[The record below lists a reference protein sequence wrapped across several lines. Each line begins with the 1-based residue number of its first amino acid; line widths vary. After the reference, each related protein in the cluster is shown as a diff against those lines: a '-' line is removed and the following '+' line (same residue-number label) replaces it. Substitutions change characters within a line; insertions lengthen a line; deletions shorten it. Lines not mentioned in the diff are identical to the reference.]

1 MSWAYDAPTGVYK
14 NHALS
19 ANIRREAVED
29 TLFMRFTRPEQG
41 YGKGK
46 GESVTITRILQL
58 PLATTVSETE
68 RLPVGRPVV
77 ETKSISVNE
86 WGFAIEM
93 NVFERNLTHFD
104 IQNQF
109 QMMLKDQLS
118 LTMDK
123 MVADAYKTTPLKY
136 VTSSASAGALE
147 SIAGGTAPTGNA
159 THNLGIGHLREI
171 RDFLAG
177 TYKVPTYKGGKYVGI
192 LSTQAARGIKN
203 DSEYKDW
210 QSPTSSAP
218 LMDGRMR
225 DVEGFALFETNHYN
239 ALLNTHSDRANLG
252 EAIFFGADSVVLAEI
267 LTPEIRAGLKEDLGR
282 SQQVGWVGEIQA
294 GLVWEAAATARAIHL
309 TSNA

>member
-1 MSWAYDAPTGVYK
+1 MSWAYDAVSGVYK

-29 TLFMRFTRPEQG
+29 TLFMRFCRPEQG

-46 GESVTITRILQL
+46 GESITITRILQL

-93 NVFERNLTHFD
+93 NEFERNLTHFD

-136 VTSSASAGALE
+136 VT
-147 SIAGGTAPTGNA
+147 
-159 THNLGIGHLREI
+159 
-171 RDFLAG
+171 
-177 TYKVPTYKGGKYVGI
+177 
-192 LSTQAARGIKN
+192 
-203 DSEYKDW
+203 
-210 QSPTSSAP
+210 
-218 LMDGRMR
+218 
-225 DVEGFALFETNHYN
+225 
-239 ALLNTHSDRANLG
+239 
-252 EAIFFGADSVVLAEI
+252 
-267 LTPEIRAGLKEDLGR
+267 
-282 SQQVGWVGEIQA
+282 
-294 GLVWEAAATARAIHL
+294 
-309 TSNA
+309 